1 MKIHPLK
8 PFPSVYLEVG
18 LNKNNIFG
26 IIELEL
32 FSDTPKTS
40 ENFRQLCTGEKGFGK
55 ANKMLHYRY
64 NHFHRIVPNLIIQAG
79 DIINGDGTGGESIY
93 GTGYFDD
100 ESFKHKHDR
109 AYVLSMANCGNI
121 NTNSSQFFITLAPA
135 V

>member
-1 MKIHPLK
+1 MEASKKEEDKKVYPLK

-55 ANKMLHYRY
+55 ANKMLHKQSKLPQR
-64 NHFHRIVPNLIIQAG
+64 HAHIQTQGA
-79 DIINGDGTGGESIY
+79 
-93 GTGYFDD
+93 
-100 ESFKHKHDR
+100 
-109 AYVLSMANCGNI
+109 
-121 NTNSSQFFITLAPA
+121 
-135 V
+135 